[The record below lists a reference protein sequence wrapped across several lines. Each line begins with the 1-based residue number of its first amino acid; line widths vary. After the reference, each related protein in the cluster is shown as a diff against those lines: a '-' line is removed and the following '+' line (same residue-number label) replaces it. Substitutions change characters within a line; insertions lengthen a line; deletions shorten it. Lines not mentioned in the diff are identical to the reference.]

1 MLWLLNAHS
10 WLSFSLSPL
19 FFSLRTQLT
28 FTEAM
33 RNKARLSITGSVG
46 ENGRV
51 LTPDCPKAVHSGPS
65 LRQSSGLALVSSDLP
80 WKPKTLKCLKLHKT
94 AKQTTENRPYSNDA
108 TKLSNR
114 ADKVDFE
121 RNLGPWWLHT
131 PGVPPQDN
139 IPYEGWLSHRLLCF
153 RHVHSKNSCCLW
165 GWSRWEERTVWILLA
180 CLAKKDLLV
189 LTLCHNPRQTETPQL
204 DILI

>member
-1 MLWLLNAHS
+1 MYLKCFIAELCHNLVFCMCLLIMCTHSNNNAQALNSHNWLP
-10 WLSFSLSPL
+10 FSLSPL
-19 FFSLRTQLT
+19 LFSLRTQLT

-80 WKPKTLKCLKLHKT
+80 WKPKTFKCLKLHKT

-121 RNLGPWWLHT
+121 RNHGPWWLHT
-131 PGVPPQDN
+131 PGLPPQD
-139 IPYEGWLSHRLLCF
+139 IYCMKDGYRTDFCVSVMYIQRTRAAFEGEAGGKWEQCE
-153 RHVHSKNSCCLW
+153 SC
-165 GWSRWEERTVWILLA
+165 
-180 CLAKKDLLV
+180 
-189 LTLCHNPRQTETPQL
+189 
-204 DILI
+204 

>member
-1 MLWLLNAHS
+1 
-10 WLSFSLSPL
+10 
-19 FFSLRTQLT
+19 
-28 FTEAM
+28 M

-94 AKQTTENRPYSNDA
+94 AKQTSEHWPYSNDA
-108 TKLSNR
+108 IKLSNH

-121 RNLGPWWLHT
+121 RNQA
-131 PGVPPQDN
+131 PGGFTFWGATARYYTVRT
-139 IPYEGWLSHRLLCF
+139 IWLSYWLLFPSCTF
-153 RHVHSKNSCCLW
+153 KELVLPLRVKRVPRNSKFN
-165 GWSRWEERTVWILLA
+165 WILLIVGWKKKI
-180 CLAKKDLLV
+180 CLF
-189 LTLCHNPRQTETPQL
+189 
-204 DILI
+204 